1 MSMTCTDMVIHKPL
15 LKALKE
21 LLDGTDITWEIL
33 DGEEDPEHLY
43 SSFNEITIVF
53 FQPKE
58 EK

>member
-1 MSMTCTDMVIHKPL
+1 MTYTDMVIHKPL
-15 LKALKE
+15 LKALEE

-43 SSFNEITIVF
+43 SSSNEITIVF
-53 FQPKE
+53 FQPKK